1 MVDPVLDKE
10 AKQKLKKI
18 YKNYTDILT
27 KYRYDI
33 INTHKGHGAARCP
46 IDEKFIEDVKN
57 NTDSISNYVY
67 PFLNWIKS
75 ENRTHL
81 INDIKKIQE
90 ELKQIDNQIGSEQKY
105 ESISS
110 QKIFNNKQI
119 NLNIQNK
126 LIYLIRYKFNLFI
139 SIIIIIIL
147 MCSYLYIIP
156 RLKIS
161 FSN

>member
-1 MVDPVLDKE
+1 MVDQDGVVLNKT

-27 KYRYDI
+27 KHKNDI
-33 INTHKGHGAARCP
+33 LTKYGVTKCP
-46 IDEKFIEDVKN
+46 TEEEFIDHVGLKSDHISKYVYKFLTWEKSPSRTLLIEDIKN
-57 NTDSISNYVY
+57 
-67 PFLNWIKS
+67 
-75 ENRTHL
+75 
-81 INDIKKIQE
+81 IQK
-90 ELKQIDNQIGSEQKY
+90 ELTQLDEQIDSEEKD

-110 QKIFNNKQI
+110 QKIFNNKHI

-139 SIIIIIIL
+139 SILIIIIL

-156 RLKIS
+156 LLKKS